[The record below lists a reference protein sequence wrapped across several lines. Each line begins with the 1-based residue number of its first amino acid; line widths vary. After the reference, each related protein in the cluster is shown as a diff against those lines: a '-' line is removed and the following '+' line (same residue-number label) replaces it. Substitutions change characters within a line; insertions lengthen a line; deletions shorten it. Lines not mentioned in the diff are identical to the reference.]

1 MMLKFY
7 INKNIFFF
15 SHLENLQP
23 YEYLTVATSPTLMV
37 TGSSSYWKS
46 VHVDGLKPGGS
57 YS

>member
-1 MMLKFY
+1 MISKFH
-7 INKNIFFF
+7 INKNI
-15 SHLENLQP
+15 SISSQLENLQP
-23 YEYLTVATSPTLMV
+23 YKYLTVATSPTLMV